1 MKKEEKTQRT
11 RERILAAGI
20 EEFGKNGY
28 RRGSINAISASD
40 INKGLIY
47 HNFKD
52 IDDLYLA
59 CVKRSLDDM
68 VAHIQEDMKDPAVD
82 YSTARLHFF
91 TEYEAEARLFLEAS
105 VSPPEHLKK
114 EIQTLRQPLED
125 LNRSE
130 FEKILQK
137 QTLRKGIS
145 TEDAYRWFAYPD
157 GTPFTRQLWFAY
169 MEDAF
174 NLSFDEYHSEDEDFS
189 KRLQEHEQNAKA
201 LINIILYGIAEKK
214 K

>member
-1 MKKEEKTQRT
+1 VKKEEKTQRT

-145 TEDAYRWFAYPD
+145 TEDAYRWFAY
-157 GTPFTRQLWFAY
+157 

>member
-1 MKKEEKTQRT
+1 MKEEEKTQRT

-145 TEDAYRWFAYPD
+145 TEDAYRWFAY
-157 GTPFTRQLWFAY
+157 

>member
-145 TEDAYRWFAYPD
+145 TEDAYRWFAY
-157 GTPFTRQLWFAY
+157 

>member
-1 MKKEEKTQRT
+1 
-11 RERILAAGI
+11 
-20 EEFGKNGY
+20 
-28 RRGSINAISASD
+28 
-40 INKGLIY
+40 
-47 HNFKD
+47 
-52 IDDLYLA
+52 
-59 CVKRSLDDM
+59 M

-145 TEDAYRWFAYPD
+145 TEDAYRWFAY
-157 GTPFTRQLWFAY
+157 

-174 NLSFDEYHSEDEDFS
+174 NLSFDEYNSEDEDFS

>member
-145 TEDAYRWFAYPD
+145 TEDA
-157 GTPFTRQLWFAY
+157 
-169 MEDAF
+169 F